1 MFRPLPSRLQQAVWQ
16 YRNRV
21 SERERNIRAQI
32 LDVAKQLIAGQVG
45 VIAASRQ
52 LSHLRHEVEPR
63 VVLLTF
69 TGIDSETDA
78 LPIGSVR
85 KEWDQGALKLKD
97 REIEDAE
104 RFYRDSSMSAAAE
117 LN

>member
-1 MFRPLPSRLQQAVWQ
+1 M
-16 YRNRV
+16 

-85 KEWDQGALKLKD
+85 KEWDQGAL
-97 REIEDAE
+97 
-104 RFYRDSSMSAAAE
+104 